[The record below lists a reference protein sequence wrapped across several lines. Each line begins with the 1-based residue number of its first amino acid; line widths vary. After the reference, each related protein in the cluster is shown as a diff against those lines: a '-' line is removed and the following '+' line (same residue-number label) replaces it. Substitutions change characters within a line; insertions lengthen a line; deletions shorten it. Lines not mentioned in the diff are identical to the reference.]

1 MSSPSVIT
9 TNNRDLEEKAP
20 YRLKWPYSMTLR
32 FYLSES
38 RKCSCAQ
45 WKSSSFVDEPV
56 ILASHVQMWASY
68 VLHCHC
74 VLSIAVVLSV
84 EGNDHEPHI

>member
-1 MSSPSVIT
+1 
-9 TNNRDLEEKAP
+9 
-20 YRLKWPYSMTLR
+20 
-32 FYLSES
+32 
-38 RKCSCAQ
+38 
-45 WKSSSFVDEPV
+45 VDEPV